1 MKTLVSVTLFFV
13 HSRHF
18 SAISRQL
25 PKEEIANQI
34 RDDIVQL
41 PGVTQASV
49 ANTRPYEI
57 SIEVSEES
65 LRRNNLTFD
74 QVARAVRSGA
84 SAPPPT

>member
-34 RDDIVQL
+34 NPLFTRALKTYKAIN
-41 PGVTQASV
+41 QAYPSKIFFY
-49 ANTRPYEI
+49 R
-57 SIEVSEES
+57 
-65 LRRNNLTFD
+65 
-74 QVARAVRSGA
+74 
-84 SAPPPT
+84 